1 MKIYRSIKELVIDAY
16 NSESAM
22 PSYEKLTALV
32 REYFPNSK
40 WQKTHYVWYKSQIK
54 TGRISIANVT
64 KQSENTT
71 SDIFISYKRE
81 EQATARKLADALESE
96 GWTVWWDPKL
106 RAGEHF
112 DDVIEKALK
121 EAKCVIVLWS
131 NLSVNS
137 EYVKAEATE
146 ALEQKKLVPIK
157 IESVDLPFRFKRVHT
172 PSLLGWNGSNDAPG
186 FRKLVEDIAAIVK
199 PSATEAKRKANEA
212 KERNHPQQELR
223 KGVQNSQSISHQS
236 VKTVPLEITIV
247 KDRLDMSDKHLFFQ
261 VWLDVNNQSDSSRFL
276 YRLLLEPIWIKS
288 RQGGKQLDVIEPS
301 PSTAADWYVR
311 AHSKESRSVIFP
323 FELAQVGG
331 GVARQPEIGTYQLL
345 AEDNAGHKYTIRKDA
360 EVERVWTVP

>member
-1 MKIYRSIKELVIDAY
+1 
-16 NSESAM
+16 
-22 PSYEKLTALV
+22 
-32 REYFPNSK
+32 
-40 WQKTHYVWYKSQIK
+40 
-54 TGRISIANVT
+54 
-64 KQSENTT
+64 
-71 SDIFISYKRE
+71 
-81 EQATARKLADALESE
+81 
-96 GWTVWWDPKL
+96 
-106 RAGEHF
+106 
-112 DDVIEKALK
+112 
-121 EAKCVIVLWS
+121 
-131 NLSVNS
+131 
-137 EYVKAEATE
+137 
-146 ALEQKKLVPIK
+146 
-157 IESVDLPFRFKRVHT
+157 LPFRFKRVHT

-261 VWLDVNNQSDSSRFL
+261 VWLDVNNQSDSSRIL